1 MLTQET
7 INETV
12 ARISLMPFFPSSD
25 PGARAIVAKEIVNMA
40 SSDEQVIWLGYR
52 MQQLYPKQWPGIVE
66 LRACFCKRFKPAD
79 GVEVNSATYFQEDG
93 FPTEAELGPVP
104 GLSLPPTRSER
115 EALEAATGPRQL
127 EAGEVGQSRKLQI
140 AGKVEQMP
148 AEDLE
153 KLHAETIGAVLEAH
167 TPMPPTQRDW
177 IAAKRLAAILDG
189 RGEEAARL
197 TNQLNGLNPRRAEE
211 REAIHEAERQISEAK
226 PTLTAEEKARR
237 IQEIESQL
245 KPKSA

>member
-1 MLTQET
+1 MLSQEV

-25 PGARAIVAKEIVNMA
+25 PAARAIVTKEIVNMA
-40 SSDEQVIWLGYR
+40 TSDEQVIWLGYR

-79 GVEVNSATYFQEDG
+79 GVEVNSATYFQQDG

-104 GLSLPPTRSER
+104 GLCLPPTRSER
-115 EALEAATGPRQL
+115 ESL
-127 EAGEVGQSRKLQI
+127 EAGTGVPRIGQGSQLQI
-140 AGKVEQMP
+140 
-148 AEDLE
+148 
-153 KLHAETIGAVLEAH
+153 
-167 TPMPPTQRDW
+167 
-177 IAAKRLAAILDG
+177 AAILDG

-211 REAIHEAERQISEAK
+211 REEIREAERQIAEAK
-226 PTLTAEEKARR
+226 PTLTEEEKARR
-237 IQEIESQL
+237 IREIETAL
-245 KPKSA
+245 KTA